1 MQKEK
6 TKALTYGA
14 AMLALFIALFI
25 VSIYVPLIG
34 LIAFFISPIPI
45 AWYAA
50 NFPRISA
57 IWVSVLGMLLAF
69 IAANLLGLILGIVC
83 VVTGLVIGDGIRR
96 QKSKVYILMST
107 GISTLFTFTIL
118 FIGMQSL
125 VDINFIEDGMS
136 LFEKSYQESLEYS
149 VQQTGQ
155 ELSAEDLQYVFDRMQ
170 MALPA
175 LVTLTA
181 FVLATIFLM
190 VTTSVLARLN
200 VAVPKF
206 SAFRN
211 MRLPKAI
218 LWYYL
223 IVLSINLFVQPEVG
237 TTLDLIVWNCS
248 IVLWI
253 LLVLQ
258 GISLIFYAID
268 AFKYPYFIKILVAF
282 MSIPMYSFVVL
293 VGIVDLGFNV
303 RQFIDEKSQK

>member
-14 AMLALFIALFI
+14 AMLALFLALFTI
-25 VSIYVPLIG
+25 SIYVPLIG

-50 NFPRISA
+50 NFPRSVA
-57 IWVSVLGMLLAF
+57 VWVSFLAMLMSF
-69 IAANLLGLILGIVC
+69 IVANLIGLILGLIC
-83 VVTGLVIGDGIRR
+83 VVIGFVIGDGIRR

-107 GISTLFTFTIL
+107 GISTLLTFAVL

-125 VDINFIEDGMS
+125 MNINFIEDGMT
-136 LFEKSYQESLEYS
+136 LFEKSYEQSLEYS

-155 ELSAEDLQYVFDRMQ
+155 ELSEDDVQYVLQRMQ

-175 LVTLTA
+175 LVTLTS
-181 FVLATIFLM
+181 FILAVIFLM
-190 VTTSVLARLN
+190 VASAVLSRLN
-200 VAVPKF
+200 VPVPKF
-206 SAFRN
+206 SAFRHL
-211 MRLPKAI
+211 RLPKAV

-223 IVLSINLFVQPEVG
+223 IVLSISLFIRPEEG

-248 IVLWI
+248 IILWV

-268 AFKYPYFIKILVAF
+268 AFKYPYFLKVLVVLIS
-282 MSIPMYSFVVL
+282 MPLYSFVVL
-293 VGIVDLGFNV
+293 LGIVDLGFNV